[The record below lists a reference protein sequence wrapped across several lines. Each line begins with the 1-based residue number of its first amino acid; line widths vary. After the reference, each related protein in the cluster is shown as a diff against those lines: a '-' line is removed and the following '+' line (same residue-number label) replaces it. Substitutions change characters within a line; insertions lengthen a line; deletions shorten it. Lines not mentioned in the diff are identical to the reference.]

1 MNIHTL
7 SQYSKPCSRYDH
19 LPLNYLHIFPL
30 NRCKRYLSGSVVHAQ
45 DINCKLPFGE
55 SVNNFFFFFEIKVIK
70 GTLSETFCFTS
81 TVYWNP
87 WETTINYPSHDNI
100 STIVSQSQEKSK
112 RRPWLCLAGQN
123 LLSSSSPLLNCNV
136 SATVISIMAYCQTAG
151 YFTGKRLRF
160 GYGIWEHSLF
170 RVYIQF
176 SECDLS
182 AFWLK
187 KMHLVWRPVFFLGFT
202 IADDTCIKR
211 NAL

>member
-1 MNIHTL
+1 MIICH
-7 SQYSKPCSRYDH
+7 SIISISSH
-19 LPLNYLHIFPL
+19 LTGV
-30 NRCKRYLSGSVVHAQ
+30 KDTSVVLLYMHRT
-45 DINCKLPFGE
+45 LTV
-55 SVNNFFFFFEIKVIK
+55 SYLLVNLSIIFFFFFEIKVIK

-112 RRPWLCLAGQN
+112 RRPWLCLVGQN